1 MLLAKAKLL
10 FLIAIW
16 LSVLNLG
23 CSESGEVS
31 GDVMPSP
38 VACLNCT
45 ICQYPCHTPAPP
57 LPGYPSYGTPPPPPP
72 LSDYPSYGALPP
84 PPLPPPQ
91 LPIEGGCPPTPV
103 VQCCQYPAPAT
114 YGYVPYNNYSA
125 SSPLPIFFFL
135 SMISAFSF
143 AALFWVCM
151 VFPGLTIDENTLI
164 FLIGNSF

>member
-10 FLIAIW
+10 FPMAIW

-23 CSESGEVS
+23 CSEFGEVS
-31 GDVMPSP
+31 RDVMPSP

-57 LPGYPSYGTPPPPPP
+57 
-72 LSDYPSYGALPP
+72 SYGAP
-84 PPLPPPQ
+84 PPLPPPPLSNYPSYGAPSPPPPPPQ
-91 LPIEGGCPPTPV
+91 LPTEGVCPPTPV
-103 VQCCQYPAPAT
+103 VQCCQYPPPAT

-125 SSPLPIFFFL
+125 SSPLPIFFFP

-143 AALFWVCM
+143 AALF
-151 VFPGLTIDENTLI
+151 
-164 FLIGNSF
+164 

>member
-16 LSVLNLG
+16 LSLLNLG

-31 GDVMPSP
+31 GDVVPSSP

-72 LSDYPSYGALPP
+72 ISDYPSYGAPP
-84 PPLPPPQ
+84 PPQQ
-91 LPIEGGCPPTPV
+91 LPTGGCPPSPV
-103 VQCCQYPAPAT
+103 VQCCQYPPPAPAT

-125 SSPLPIFFFL
+125 SSPLPFIFFFPG
-135 SMISAFSF
+135 MISVFSF
-143 AALFWVCM
+143 AALF
-151 VFPGLTIDENTLI
+151 
-164 FLIGNSF
+164 